1 MRLGDA
7 VDIGTVATP
16 IVGQSEQRPHL
27 IERETQIARAPD
39 ERQPPQFGTA
49 IIAVISGRAPRLR
62 QQADPFVIADGFD
75 LGVGRLAEIADRQR
89 SDEHTSE
96 PKSLMSISYTVFSLK
111 K

>member
-27 IERETQIARAPD
+27 NERETQIARAPD

-62 QQADPFVIADGFD
+62 QQADPFVIADGFA
-75 LGVGRLAEIADRQR
+75 LGVGRLAVR
-89 SDEHTSE
+89 SEEPTSE
-96 PKSLMSISYTVFSLK
+96 LHSLMRMSYA
-111 K
+111 